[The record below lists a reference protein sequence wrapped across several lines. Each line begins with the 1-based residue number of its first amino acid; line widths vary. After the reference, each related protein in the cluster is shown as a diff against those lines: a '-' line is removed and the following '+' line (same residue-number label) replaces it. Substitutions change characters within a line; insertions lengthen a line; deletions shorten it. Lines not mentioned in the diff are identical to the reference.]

1 MPYIDDEL
9 LEKMINTM
17 AEGFARIEKKLER
30 MNRQRDCLDGDQFLD
45 NVDLAELLGVSQR
58 TLARYREKERIPYYC
73 VDDNGRTLY
82 LASEVRDFIK
92 SRRKGKTVDLG
103 KG

>member
-45 NVDLAELLGVSQR
+45 NVSQR
-58 TLARYREKERIPYYC
+58 TLARYREKGKIPYYC

-92 SRRKGKTVDLG
+92 SRQKGKTMKPD

>member
-58 TLARYREKERIPYYC
+58 TLARYREKERRPYYC

-92 SRRKGKTVDLG
+92 SRRKGKTVDSG

>member
-1 MPYIDDEL
+1 
-9 LEKMINTM
+9 
-17 AEGFARIEKKLER
+17 

-92 SRRKGKTVDLG
+92 SRRKGKTVDSG

>member
-45 NVDLAELLGVSQR
+45 NVDLAELLGVLQR
-58 TLARYREKERIPYYC
+58 TLARYREKGKIPYYC

-92 SRRKGKTVDLG
+92 SRQKGKIMNSG

>member
-58 TLARYREKERIPYYC
+58 TLARYREKGKYLIT
-73 VDDNGRTLY
+73 VWMTTGGHFTLLRKY
-82 LASEVRDFIK
+82 GISSKAG
-92 SRRKGKTVDLG
+92 RKGKP
-103 KG
+103 